1 MWDKHLCEF
10 PEMCAGNE
18 ARALSSVALLLPLVL
33 LRLRLYSIHLILLT
47 AASIWYWLSGSF
59 ASRVADGILVATL
72 PFALL
77 TWLSETPSAL
87 IAYGLALVG
96 YLVLGECHSLGELA
110 NLPSWLAYLVVL
122 VMLFRLP
129 KEKKYLIA
137 ALLFGSGAAFLL
149 LATAANFSKLTWCV
163 SGFDNTALGHI
174 LTGFA
179 LFFLVLAIPTPLP
192 VNNIELLFF

>member
-1 MWDKHLCEF
+1 MRSS
-10 PEMCAGNE
+10 GNVCGQRSTCIVFGG
-18 ARALSSVALLLPLVL
+18 APASSCFTPPPCVQHSLNFTDGCINMVLVV
-33 LRLRLYSIHLILLT
+33 
-47 AASIWYWLSGSF
+47 GSF

-96 YLVLGECHSLGELA
+96 YLVIGECHSLGELA

-129 KEKKYLIA
+129 TEKKYLIA

-149 LATAANFSKLTWCV
+149 LATAASFSKLTWCV

-179 LFFLVLAIPTPLP
+179 LFFLALAIPTPLP
-192 VNNIELLFF
+192 ANNIELLIY